1 VRLGGLVCNERQ
13 TDKEYELADA
23 LAKKLGTKLIHF
35 IPRDNIVQ
43 HAELRR
49 MTVLEY
55 APEHKQAEEYR
66 ILAKK
71 IHENAGKGTI
81 PTPITMEELEDL
93 LMEFGIMKK
102 EDESVIGVAAAAA

>member
-1 VRLGGLVCNERQ
+1 MTWSGWLVCNERQ
-13 TDKEYELADA
+13 TDKELELADA

-55 APEHKQAEEYR
+55 APESKQAEEYR
-66 ILAKK
+66 QLIRRSMR
-71 IHENAGKGTI
+71 
-81 PTPITMEELEDL
+81 TPATEPSRLQSRW
-93 LMEFGIMKK
+93 KSWK
-102 EDESVIGVAAAAA
+102 TC